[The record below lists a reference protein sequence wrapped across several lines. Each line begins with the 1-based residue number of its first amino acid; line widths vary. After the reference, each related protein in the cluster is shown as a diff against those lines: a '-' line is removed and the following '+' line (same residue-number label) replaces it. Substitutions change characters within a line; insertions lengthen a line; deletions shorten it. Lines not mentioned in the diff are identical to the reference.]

1 MRKASANLRR
11 NAVLLCHH
19 AANRRRSVKSLPEAA
34 ATLPQNA
41 VFFRQSAAFCRQ
53 FSQFCRQ
60 SAENCRQFS
69 QFCRQS
75 AENCRQFSEF
85 CRQFCQFCR
94 QFLAYF
100 PLRLAKSQAF
110 LSDAQAFTRFLRV
123 RGEFLKIA
131 QRFIAGD
138 RAGEC
143 KESRQGRNTQSGE
156 ACQMHLAGRG
166 QRHVATILPSLRDSG
181 LLPFRHPVLKHW
193 AIFKHRPVP
202 SAVKKSPPQR
212 GAAASFQISFSLAS
226 MSGTHCSISSGN
238 QRWVGSRWSREE
250 GWLVRLPARKA
261 QFCGRV

>member
-41 VFFRQSAAFCRQ
+41 VFFRQSAAF
-53 FSQFCRQ
+53 
-60 SAENCRQFS
+60 CRQFS

-238 QRWVGSRWSREE
+238 QRLVGSRWSREE